1 MSSYIKIDSALRTNP
16 LTTMPSDCTI
26 PSTQGLKAGCYQLK
40 SCYLPVSY
48 YNVGATNN
56 VIYFTDTT
64 GAHVATITTGQYT
77 LANVL
82 PAIVTAINAV
92 GNGTATVT
100 VNSLTSRITIAYT
113 ELFSLTFGTNTTNSA
128 ATMMGFANSNTASA
142 TSHTGTM
149 IANMSTLKSYNFQI
163 SNCTPY
169 VTTMNGNS
177 YTFVIPALSLTPNIL
192 YYEPPIQFP
201 ITIHLEHATSSLK
214 VAIYDDNHQIVNNM
228 SADWFFML
236 SSSS

>member
-16 LTTMPSDCTI
+16 LTTLPSDCTI
-26 PSTQGLKAGCYQLK
+26 LSKDGLRAGRYQLK
-40 SCYLPVSY
+40 SCFLPITY

-77 LANVL
+77 LATVL

-113 ELFSLTFGTNTTNSA
+113 ELFSLTFGTNTANSA

-142 TSHTGTM
+142 TSQTGTM

-163 SNCTPY
+163 SDCSPG
-169 VTTMNGNS
+169 VHTMNGNS
-177 YTFVIPALSLTPNIL
+177 YTFVIPALSLTPSIE
-192 YYEPPIQFP
+192 YYEPPVQFP
-201 ITIHLEHATSSLK
+201 ITIQLEKSTSSLK
-214 VAIYDDNHQIVNNM
+214 FAIYDDNHEIINNM
-228 SADWFFML
+228 SADWFMML
-236 SSSS
+236 EKL